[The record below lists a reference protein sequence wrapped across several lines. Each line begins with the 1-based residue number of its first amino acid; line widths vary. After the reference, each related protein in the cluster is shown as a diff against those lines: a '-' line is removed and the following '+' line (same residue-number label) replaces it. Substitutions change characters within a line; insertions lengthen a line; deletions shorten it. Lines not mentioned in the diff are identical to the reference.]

1 MNCHKSHVVS
11 SCSCSVSME
20 YEHVGWVVSHLCPV
34 IEASVSKGQTMTYND
49 YTLYHIFVVIVLSNE
64 YKQQILIVVG
74 VSSSVKEGMN
84 IAEDKFRFI
93 SGHFVIIAYCM
104 LTSYWFMTP

>member
-1 MNCHKSHVVS
+1 MKKDVLPTSEKGNLQAR
-11 SCSCSVSME
+11 
-20 YEHVGWVVSHLCPV
+20 VGWLVSHLCPV
-34 IEASVSKGQTMTYND
+34 IEASVSKCQTMTYND

-64 YKQQILIVVG
+64 YKQQIL
-74 VSSSVKEGMN
+74 MN
-84 IAEDKFRFI
+84 IAEEKFRFI